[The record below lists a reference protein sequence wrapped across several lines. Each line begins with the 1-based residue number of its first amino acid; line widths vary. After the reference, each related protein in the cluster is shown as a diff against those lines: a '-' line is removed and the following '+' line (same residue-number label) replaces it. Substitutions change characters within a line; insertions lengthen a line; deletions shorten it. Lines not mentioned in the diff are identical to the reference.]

1 MRFAREIQFQI
12 KNGKEKEFAG
22 VFENE
27 VVPILRKQEGF
38 QQELT
43 MVNPKG
49 AHAISL
55 WNDKKS
61 AETYQ
66 TETYPKVLAKLTTL
80 IVGTPTVE
88 NFETTSSYART

>member
-1 MRFAREIQFQI
+1 MRFAREISFEI

-27 VVPILRKQEGF
+27 VVPMLRKQAGF

-43 MVNPKG
+43 FVNPKG

-55 WNDKKS
+55 WDDKKS

-66 TETYPKVLAKLTTL
+66 TETYPKVLARLTTL
-80 IVGTPTVE
+80 IDGTPTIE
-88 NFETTSSYART
+88 NFETTSSYVRT

>member
-1 MRFAREIQFQI
+1 MRFAREISFEI

-27 VVPILRKQEGF
+27 VVPMLRKQAGF

-43 MVNPKG
+43 FVNPKG

-55 WNDKKS
+55 WDDKKS
-61 AETYQ
+61 AETYR
-66 TETYPKVLAKLTTL
+66 TETYPKVLAKLDTL
-80 IVGTPTVE
+80 IDGAPTV
-88 NFETTSSYART
+88 

>member
-1 MRFAREIQFQI
+1 MRFVREISFEI

-22 VFENE
+22 LFEAD
-27 VVPILRKQEGF
+27 VVPMLRKQPGF

-43 MVNPKG
+43 FVNPKG

-55 WNDKKS
+55 WDDKKS
-61 AETYQ
+61 AETYS
-66 TETYPKVLAKLTTL
+66 TETYPKILAKLTTL

-88 NFETTSSYART
+88 NFETTNSYART

>member
-12 KNGKEKEFAG
+12 KSGKEKEFAG

-27 VVPILRKQEGF
+27 VVPILRKQAGF
-38 QQELT
+38 QQEVT
-43 MVNPKG
+43 FVNPKG

-55 WNDKKS
+55 WDDKKS

>member
-1 MRFAREIQFQI
+1 MRFAREISFEI

-27 VVPILRKQEGF
+27 VVPILRKQAGF

-43 MVNPKG
+43 FVNPKG

-55 WNDKKS
+55 WDDKKS

-66 TETYPKVLAKLTTL
+66 TETYPKVLARLTTL
-80 IVGTPTVE
+80 IDGTPTIE

>member
-1 MRFAREIQFQI
+1 MRFVREISFEI

-22 VFENE
+22 LFENE
-27 VVPILRKQEGF
+27 VVPMLRKQAGF

-43 MVNPKG
+43 FVNPKG

-55 WNDKKS
+55 WDDKKS

-66 TETYPKVLAKLTTL
+66 TETYPKILAKLTTL

>member
-1 MRFAREIQFQI
+1 MRFAREIRFQI

-22 VFENE
+22 LFENE
-27 VVPILRKQEGF
+27 VVPMLRKQAGF

-43 MVNPKG
+43 FVNPKG

-55 WNDKKS
+55 WDDKKS

-66 TETYPKVLAKLTTL
+66 TETYPKVLARLTTL
-80 IVGTPTVE
+80 INGTPTIE
-88 NFETTSSYART
+88 NFENTSSYVRT

>member
-1 MRFAREIQFQI
+1 MRFVREISFEI

-22 VFENE
+22 LFENE
-27 VVPILRKQEGF
+27 VVPMLRNQPGF

-43 MVNPKG
+43 FVNPKG

-55 WNDKKS
+55 WDDKKS

-66 TETYPKVLAKLTTL
+66 TETYPKVLAKLTTV
-80 IVGTPTVE
+80 INGTPTL
-88 NFETTSSYART
+88 ETYESASSYARV

>member
-1 MRFAREIQFQI
+1 MRYARTIQFQI
-12 KNGKEKEFAG
+12 KAGKEKEFSG

-27 VVPILRKQEGF
+27 VVPMLRKQAGF

-43 MVNPKG
+43 FVNPKG

-55 WNDKKS
+55 WDDKKS

-66 TETYPKVLAKLTTL
+66 TETYPKVLARLTTL
-80 IVGTPTVE
+80 INGTPTIE
-88 NFETTSSYART
+88 NFENTSSYVRT